1 VTDIAR
7 AFLAA
12 CEAELTALKP
22 GNVHAY
28 AAGHGMTV
36 EDFRRSAVA
45 AAPAIAAAGA
55 PVGQRVRRGVEATR
69 AAVGQNTNLGILLLC
84 APLAAAAEQAGGQA
98 AGQAGGQAGG
108 LRARTSE
115 VLRSLTLGDARD
127 AFAAIVQ
134 AGPGGLGRADEAD
147 VRQPPTVTL
156 LEAMALAAARDRIAW
171 NYAHGFQDVFR
182 RGLPRLRA
190 LRRRGWPQP
199 WAVSGLFM
207 ALLAAVPDSHVARR
221 HGSQAAME
229 LRARARPQ
237 TRALLAAGEPSAFER
252 DLLLFDADL
261 KQRGLNPGTTADL
274 TVACLFADGLDP
286 DRAPTG
292 GAG

>member
-1 VTDIAR
+1 MTDIAR

-84 APLAAAAEQAGGQA
+84 APLAAAAE
-98 AGQAGGQAGG
+98 QAGGQAGG

-229 LRARARPQ
+229 LRARVRPQ
-237 TRALLAAGEPSAFER
+237 ARALLAAGEPSSFER
-252 DLLLFDADL
+252 DLLLLDADL

-286 DRAPTG
+286 HRAPTR